1 LPGLVA
7 LVTNSADLTIMNP
20 PWWPSSGSWEQWQL
34 WQYSSKPFGGAT
46 GIAVKRAKVSEL
58 SSFFD

>member
-1 LPGLVA
+1 
-7 LVTNSADLTIMNP
+7 MNP